1 MEKIIVRGGNKLN
14 GTVEIE
20 GAKNAVLPILAAS
33 ILPTEGRT
41 VLHNVPILSDV
52 FTMNNVI
59 RFLNVKV
66 GFDEDQKEIT
76 VDSTDELSYEA
87 PFKYV
92 SKMRASI
99 VVLGPLLAR
108 VKHAKVAMPGG
119 CAIGSRPI
127 DLHLKG
133 LEAMGA
139 KIIRNDGY
147 IEATTDGL
155 KGTNIYLDFPSVGA
169 TQNIMMAATL
179 AKGTTIIEN
188 VAREP
193 EIVDLANFLNK
204 MGAHVTGAGT
214 ETIKVV
220 GVDHLHGVEHTVVQD
235 RIEAGTF
242 MVAAAI
248 TNGNVLIKDAVEEH
262 NKPLISKLEEMGAQV
277 IREDDGIRVIGPE
290 KLKPADVKTM
300 PHPGF
305 PTDMQPQIS
314 VAQLAADGTST
325 LTETVFEN
333 RFMHLEELRRM
344 NADFKVEG
352 NAAVLNGPTNFSGS
366 EVAAT
371 DLRAAAALILAGL
384 IAKGITQVTHLEY
397 LNRGYWHFNQKLAS
411 LGAEIKR
418 VNDIT
423 GNEMKI
429 NSEVKN

>member
-155 KGTNIYLDFPSVGA
+155 KGANIYLDFPSVGA

-352 NAAVLNGPTNFSGS
+352 NAVVLNGPTNFSGS

-397 LNRGYWHFNQKLAS
+397 LDRGYWHFNQKLAS